1 MEPLFKVFMPK
12 DISEVVNTIL
22 YSGKLTSGV
31 KVKEFEKNVKN
42 FIGSNNFL
50 ALNNYNSAAEITWEL
65 IGIKEDD
72 EVIASPMSC
81 LASNQPLALKKATLK
96 WVDIDPIVGSLD
108 PIEVRKSI
116 TSKTKA
122 ILHYHWGGYP
132 GHIDEIIAIGKEY
145 GIPVVEDAIES
156 FGSEYKGKKIGNTGA
171 DYTLFSFQPVRLP
184 TTIDGGGII
193 FKNEEDYKKALL
205 LRDYGIDRS
214 KFRDELGEIN
224 SKCDIALPGMGAG
237 LNEIGALIGVESM
250 RKIEILLAL
259 QRNNAQKNNNFV
271 ATLENSLPL
280 GFSNKTNPNYWIYS
294 FLTPDRD
301 SLLVKLRDKGYYA
314 SKVHLR
320 NDYYSVFG
328 KSNGRQFLKGVDKF
342 EKEQLSIPCGWW
354 LKI

>member
-1 MEPLFKVFMPK
+1 MQPLLKVFMPSN
-12 DISEVVNTIL
+12 ISNDVKNIL

-31 KVKEFEKNVKN
+31 KVKEFEKNVKT

-50 ALNNYNSAAEITWEL
+50 ALNNYNSASEITWEL
-65 IGIKEDD
+65 IGIKEGD

-96 WVDIDPIVGSLD
+96 WVDIDPIIGSLD
-108 PIEVRKSI
+108 PTEVRKSI
-116 TSKTKA
+116 TSNTKA

-132 GHIDEIIAIGKEY
+132 GYIDEIIAIGKEF

-171 DYTLFSFQPVRLP
+171 DFTLFSFQPVRLP
-184 TTIDGGGII
+184 TTIDGGGLIC
-193 FKNEEDYKKALL
+193 KNEEDYNKALL

-214 KFRDELGEIN
+214 KFRDELGEIS

-237 LNEIGALIGVESM
+237 LNEIGALIGVKSM
-250 RKIEILLAL
+250 LKIEELLAK
-259 QRNNAQKNNNFV
+259 QRKNAQENNKIIASF
-271 ATLENSLPL
+271 EGSLPL
-280 GFSNKTNPNYWIYS
+280 GLPIKTNPNYWIYS
-294 FLTPDRD
+294 FLTPNRD
-301 SLLVKLRDKGYYA
+301 ELLLKLRDMNYYA

-328 KSNGRQFLKGVDKF
+328 KSNGKKVLNGVVQF
-342 EKEQLSIPCGWW
+342 EKQQLSIPCGWW
-354 LKI
+354 LNE